1 MRTMSIITQ
10 YSDAYN
16 PGALPKGPLRVP
28 RRQSRR
34 DPINQ
39 QAPYV
44 SPEPSLSTEKES
56 IGADR
61 DFPGVKGF
69 VGVETED
76 LERRTASLPRLAT
89 ASDGSSRSC
98 SSNSGTVRQDDKGLF
113 AHRRRAGRFLVLVA
127 VVAIIIVALTVGLAA
142 GLRRNNTDSSSNSA
156 SMPSNVDFPAGSYA
170 FNTNVKTTET
180 GCTSQASTW
189 RCASSTSGSSPAAH
203 WDIRSKGNGAYTISS
218 PTASDLSPPFTDIT
232 LQILDANSPTERL
245 LFTLPFNKTV
255 TPAAG
260 SLPPTRAA
268 KCVYKD
274 VQLEATLYTRRRSGR
289 AMAVSSQL
297 GQGIDWPGD
306 VEIAQHMPST
316 IGQPTCSDASGIQI
330 ADVQAAQGDCSC
342 VYSNN

>member
-10 YSDAYN
+10 YNDAYN

-34 DPINQ
+34 EPFHHQ
-39 QAPYV
+39 SPYV

-56 IGADR
+56 VGADR

-69 VGVETED
+69 VGAETED

-89 ASDGSSRSC
+89 ASVGSSRSC

-127 VVAIIIVALTVGLAA
+127 VIAIVIVALAVGLAV
-142 GLRRNNTDSSSNSA
+142 GLRRNTDSSSGSA
-156 SMPSNVDFPAGSYA
+156 SMPSNADFPAGSYS
-170 FNTNVKTTET
+170 FNANVKTTET

-189 RCASSTSGSSPAAH
+189 RCASSTSGSSPAAN
-203 WDIRSKGNGAYTISS
+203 WDIRPRGNGAYTISS
-218 PTASDLSPPFTDIT
+218 PTASDLNPPFTDIA
-232 LQILDANSPTERL
+232 LRILDANHPTERL
-245 LFTLPFNKTV
+245 VFTLPFNKTV
-255 TPAAG
+255 TPAAS

-268 KCVYKD
+268 KCTYQD

-289 AMAVSSQL
+289 AMAASSRL
-297 GQGIDWPGD
+297 GQGMDWPGD
-306 VEIAQHMPST
+306 VEITQHMPST
-316 IGQPTCSDASGIQI
+316 IGQPTCSDANGIQI

-342 VYSNN
+342 VYTNN